1 MRLAKAAHS
10 VFLFTG
16 QLIRSSLGDG
26 ANGAGTGAGTA
37 INAGTLV
44 DLANA
49 AGILDGTDRAGT
61 HAGTAADAGIANFE
75 SHSIVPPDR
84 IFAIRP
90 LQPHAVLGMANYRP
104 VPQPV
109 YGYYSILS
117 QKIKRFA
124 KAWCRPPQKSR
135 KGAVSQ
141 DARRASRPLRG
152 RLRRRSRR
160 LRLRRSALRAAFPLQ
175 KLCFIGRRAT

>member
-49 AGILDGTDRAGT
+49 AGILDGTDGANT
-61 HAGTAADAGIANFE
+61 HAQPMQASPILKAIVMYLLIRFVAILLWAAQCRQRNGK
-75 SHSIVPPDR
+75 
-84 IFAIRP
+84 
-90 LQPHAVLGMANYRP
+90 YRP
-104 VPQPV
+104 VTQPV
-109 YGYYSILS
+109 
-117 QKIKRFA
+117 
-124 KAWCRPPQKSR
+124 
-135 KGAVSQ
+135 
-141 DARRASRPLRG
+141 
-152 RLRRRSRR
+152 
-160 LRLRRSALRAAFPLQ
+160 
-175 KLCFIGRRAT
+175 